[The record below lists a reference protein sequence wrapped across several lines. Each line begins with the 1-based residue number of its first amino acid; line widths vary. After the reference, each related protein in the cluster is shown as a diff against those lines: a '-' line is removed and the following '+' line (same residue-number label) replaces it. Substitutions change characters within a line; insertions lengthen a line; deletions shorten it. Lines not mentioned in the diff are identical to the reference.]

1 MLDQL
6 RGLVVFAEVVDSKSF
21 ARAAARLNIT
31 RSAVSKHVAQLES
44 QLGVQLLSRT
54 TRKLS
59 LTEVGARVYAAS
71 SRVRESA
78 ELAREAAHMHQGVV
92 EGTLRVTAP
101 VGLGRIY
108 LVPLA
113 RDLMALHPRLEVA
126 LLLSDGYL
134 DLVEERIDVALR
146 VQRGPDTRAGGS
158 TLRSR
163 AEPPRGSTLIAR
175 GVAPVSMVLCA
186 APSYLAQHGT
196 PTRPSELARHQLI
209 QHLPSPAPGRLRL
222 SKGKR
227 LVELQVPGRLTCN
240 DGATSVE
247 AAVQGLGLISVPE
260 FEVADDVREGRLRR
274 VLVDWSTVGLTLL
287 AVTPPRRH
295 VSSKVRTFVDF
306 VCERWK
312 VPPWRVP

>member
-6 RGLVVFAEVVDSKSF
+6 RGLVVFAEVVDGKSF
-21 ARAAARLNIT
+21 ARAAARLHIT

-71 SRVRESA
+71 SSVRDAA
-78 ELAREAAHMHQGVV
+78 ELAREAAHTHQGVV

-101 VGLGRIY
+101 VGLGRTY

-113 RDLMALHPRLEVA
+113 RELMARHPRLEVA
-126 LLLSDGYL
+126 LLLSDSYL

-146 VQRGPDTRAGGS
+146 VARAHDSRAVDS
-158 TLRSR
+158 TLVARS
-163 AEPPRGSTLIAR
+163 
-175 GVAPVSMVLCA
+175 VAPVSIVLCA

-196 PTRPSELARHQLI
+196 PTRPSELARHQFI
-209 QHLPSPAPGRLRL
+209 RHLPSAEPGRLRL

-227 LVELQVPGRLTCN
+227 DVEVTVAGRLTCN

-247 AAVQGLGLISVPE
+247 AALQGLGVISVPE
-260 FEVADDVREGRLRR
+260 FEVSDEVRAGRLRL
-274 VLVDWSTVGLTLL
+274 VLVGWTTHGMSLL

-306 VCERWK
+306 VCERWQ
-312 VPPWRVP
+312 VPPWQIL

>member
-1 MLDQL
+1 MLEQL
-6 RGLVVFAEVVDSKSF
+6 RGLVVFAEVVDAKSF
-21 ARAAARLNIT
+21 ARAAERLNMT

-59 LTEVGARVYAAS
+59 LTEVGERVYAAS
-71 SRVRESA
+71 SSVRDSA
-78 ELAREAAHMHQGVV
+78 ELAREAAHTHQGTV

-101 VGLGRIY
+101 VGLGRTY

-126 LLLSDGYL
+126 LLLSDSYM

-146 VQRGPDTRAGGS
+146 VGRAS
-158 TLRSR
+158 DKRAVDSSLVARS
-163 AEPPRGSTLIAR
+163 
-175 GVAPVSMVLCA
+175 VAPVSIVFCA
-186 APSYLAQHGT
+186 SPAYLAEHGV
-196 PTRPSELARHQLI
+196 PTRPSDLARHQVI
-209 QHLPSPAPGRLRL
+209 QHLPSAEPGKLLL

-227 LVELQVPGRLTCN
+227 AVEVSVSGRLTCN
-240 DGATSVE
+240 DGATAV
-247 AAVQGLGLISVPE
+247 AAAIQGLGLTTGPE
-260 FEVADDVREGRLRR
+260 FEVSDEVRTGRLRL
-274 VLVDWSTVGLTLL
+274 VLVGWSTVGMTLM

-306 VCERWK
+306 ICDRWK
-312 VPPWRVP
+312 APPWRIL

>member
-1 MLDQL
+1 
-6 RGLVVFAEVVDSKSF
+6 
-21 ARAAARLNIT
+21 
-31 RSAVSKHVAQLES
+31 
-44 QLGVQLLSRT
+44 
-54 TRKLS
+54 
-59 LTEVGARVYAAS
+59 
-71 SRVRESA
+71 
-78 ELAREAAHMHQGVV
+78 VV

-113 RDLMALHPRLEVA
+113 RDLMALHPRVEVA

-134 DLVEERIDVALR
+134 DLVEERVDVALR
-146 VQRGPDTRAGGS
+146 VGRGPDTRPGGS

-163 AEPPRGSTLIAR
+163 AEPPRASTLIAR
-175 GVAPVSMVLCA
+175 RVAPVSMVLCA
-186 APSYLAQHGT
+186 APSYLAQYGT

-209 QHLPSPAPGRLRL
+209 QHLPSPEPGRLRL
-222 SKGKR
+222 SKGKHH
-227 LVELQVPGRLTCN
+227 VEVHISGRLTCN

-247 AAVQGLGLISVPE
+247 AAVQGLGMISVPE
-260 FEVADDVREGRLRR
+260 FEVADEVREGRLRR

-295 VSSKVRTFVDF
+295 VSFKVRTFVDF

-312 VPPWRVP
+312 FPPWRIL